1 MMRMAVTGF
10 HGQVVQSLIE
20 RAHKAIDVRII
31 ALGRPELDLQ
41 DFGTIGLALKS
52 ARPDVIVSAAAY
64 TAVDRAESEQDVAMT
79 VNGVAPG
86 ILATTAAELGVPLI
100 HISTDYVF
108 DGSKHE
114 PYREEDA
121 VNPLGVYGLSKLAG
135 ERAVRQATA
144 NHVILRTAWVYSP
157 FGANF
162 VRTMLR
168 LANDRKEL
176 NVVGDQL
183 GAPTNALDIADAVIE
198 MARQM
203 LTCPD
208 DMQKRGTF
216 HLSGTGYTDWA
227 RFAETIFEISAALGG
242 PQANV
247 NRITTSE
254 YPTPARRPA
263 NSRLNNDKLRRN
275 FSIVTPE
282 WRESLPHVV
291 ERLLA

>member
-1 MMRMAVTGF
+1 MRMAVTGL

-20 RAHKAIDVRII
+20 RANNITDVSIVP
-31 ALGRPELDLQ
+31 LGRPELDLQ
-41 DFGTIGLALKS
+41 DTGTIDPALKS

-86 ILATTAAELGVPLI
+86 LLAATAKELGVPLI

-108 DGSKHE
+108 DGFKDE

-135 ERAVRQATA
+135 EHAVRQATA
-144 NHVILRTAWVYSP
+144 NHIILRTAWVYSP

-162 VRTMLR
+162 VKTMLR
-168 LANDRKEL
+168 LAGDREEL

-183 GAPTNALDIADAVIE
+183 GAPTNALDIADAVIGV
-198 MARQM
+198 ARQM
-203 LTCPD
+203 LARPD

-227 RFAETIFEISAALGG
+227 HFAETIFEISATLGG
-242 PQANV
+242 PQAKI
-247 NRITTSE
+247 NRIATSE

-263 NSRLNNDKLRRN
+263 NSRLDNDKLRRN

-282 WRESLPHVV
+282 WRESLPRVV
-291 ERLLA
+291 QRLLV